1 MPHVIVKMW
10 PGRSEDQKVRLAEQ
24 IAKDVMEIVQCPP
37 EAVSVALEEVKSEDW
52 AEQAYKPE
60 IQGKWDTLYRKPG
73 LKT

>member
-1 MPHVIVKMW
+1 
-10 PGRSEDQKVRLAEQ
+10 
-24 IAKDVMEIVQCPP
+24 MEIVQCPP

-52 AEQAYKPE
+52 AEQVYQPE